1 MSTPYIRAGI
11 LENQQI
17 FLADVKLRSTMDF
30 HGPLSGPRS
39 VHFHPLFDVQGPA
52 LLRHKREPARAIP
65 GPGRVCLSRGTNL
78 VWLFVCALIDDLDA
92 LA

>member
-1 MSTPYIRAGI
+1 MPYIRVGI

-17 FLADVKLRSTMDF
+17 FLADLKLCSTMDF

-39 VHFHPLFDVQGPA
+39 VHFHPLFDVQGPV
-52 LLRHKREPARAIP
+52 LLRHRPDPARGSP
-65 GPGRVCLSRGTNL
+65 GPARVCLSRGNNL
-78 VWLFVCALIDDLDA
+78 VWLFVCTIIDDLIA